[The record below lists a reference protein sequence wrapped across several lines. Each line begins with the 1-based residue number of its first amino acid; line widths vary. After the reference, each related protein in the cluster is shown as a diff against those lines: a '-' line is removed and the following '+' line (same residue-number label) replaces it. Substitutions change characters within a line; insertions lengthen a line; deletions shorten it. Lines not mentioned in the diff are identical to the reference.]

1 MHPPDLDR
9 VRPSPIGALHL
20 MMQHLK
26 PGLPLLLGGLLIGS
40 LSCRPASTETAPA
53 PPVDAVV
60 ETEPIEAEPE
70 PEPEPAATDYFQE
83 AIERATSAV
92 NITQRAQSQDDW
104 RLAINRWQQAI
115 ALLQAVPQSSAN
127 YPQAQTKI
135 TEYQQNLS
143 YAEQQ
148 ANRPVAAS
156 SDGVV
161 VVTPQAAPS
170 TSSLGTATQ
179 PSPAPVSSSVFR
191 APIVSR
197 AGGTPVVNVTFN
209 GRQSFPMIVDTGAS
223 GTVITPAMAN
233 ALGVVRVGETT
244 VSTASARNV
253 SFGLGYVNSME
264 AGGAIANNVLVAVS
278 TPELDLGLLGH
289 DFFGDYDV
297 VLGQDYVEFRER

>member
-1 MHPPDLDR
+1 M
-9 VRPSPIGALHL
+9 
-20 MMQHLK
+20 
-26 PGLPLLLGGLLIGS
+26 GS
-40 LSCRPASTETAPA
+40 LSCQPASTETVLV

-60 ETEPIEAEPE
+60 EAEPIETEAEPV
-70 PEPEPAATDYFQE
+70 PEPAPPDYFQQ

-115 ALLQAVPQSSAN
+115 ALLQAVPQASAN
-127 YPQAQTKI
+127 YAQAQTKI

-148 ANRPVAAS
+148 ASRPVAAS

-161 VVTPQAAPS
+161 VVMPQAEPS

-179 PSPAPVSSSVFR
+179 PSPAPVSSATVFR

-289 DFFGDYDV
+289 DFFGNYDV